1 MGNRIARFASGGDGS
16 SSQEAVMIYMV
27 TLGSLSTNLS
37 LTLLIDI
44 ANEGVYVG
52 WSVPLPHFPL
62 ISSFCF
68 LHMPSL
74 I

>member
-1 MGNRIARFASGGDGS
+1 MENRIATFASGGDGS

-44 ANEGVYVG
+44 ANEGLYVG
-52 WSVPLPHFPL
+52 
-62 ISSFCF
+62 
-68 LHMPSL
+68 
-74 I
+74 